1 MSDRRN
7 VCKWASGRYSM
18 DICGEGSQCPALGQ
32 ARLGFH
38 VRGDSI
44 SANRLFDTLLSGTV
58 PIFTQKD
65 QYSVHQPFIDWKR
78 LSFFVPMGDSINEVS
93 FHEALSKIL
102 NNTELIRNKTRAVL
116 ENMDLFDFNTLIP
129 FDTYA
134 YMFQSRLYPSIPRKN
149 NSKYSAL
156 ILPPHQ

>member
-44 SANRLFDTLLSGTV
+44 SANRLFDTLLSGNTNELVCVCVCVCVCACVIFCRWMRNFHRQVPNLPLNFLAKCLHSTSKQEPFQYLLRRISTV
-58 PIFTQKD
+58 FTNP
-65 QYSVHQPFIDWKR
+65 S
-78 LSFFVPMGDSINEVS
+78 LTG
-93 FHEALSKIL
+93 
-102 NNTELIRNKTRAVL
+102 NNCHF
-116 ENMDLFDFNTLIP
+116 LFQWET
-129 FDTYA
+129 A
-134 YMFQSRLYPSIPRKN
+134 SMKSHSMK
-149 NSKYSAL
+149 
-156 ILPPHQ
+156 H